1 MREIELKS
9 YGTSARGFSI
19 RDGGKVV
26 VNVNFENIPKV
37 KISELEDMAYEFLDA
52 ASKVIEKEG

>member
-1 MREIELKS
+1 MELKS
-9 YGTSARGFSI
+9 YGTSARGFSTG
-19 RDGGKVV
+19 DGGKVV

-37 KISELEDMAYEFLDA
+37 KLSKLEDMAYEFLDA